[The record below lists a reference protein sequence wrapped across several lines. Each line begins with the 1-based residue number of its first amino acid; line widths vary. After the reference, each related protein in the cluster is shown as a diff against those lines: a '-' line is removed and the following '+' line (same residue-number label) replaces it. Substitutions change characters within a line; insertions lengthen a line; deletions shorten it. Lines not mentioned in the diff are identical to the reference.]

1 MSDSDEK
8 FIAISINKEI
18 KNLCPD
24 LEPEQQITLANII
37 DNEFNMDVIYKE
49 LERHIVGYLDDI
61 GQGFQIIEE
70 DLEGISLDKLLYIH
84 HLEIINKERFNN
96 KLTNSDYS
104 LTEEVYNEVKKCHN
118 SSNPEEV
125 IWHGN

>member
-37 DNEFNMDVIYKE
+37 DNEFNMDVIYNE

-61 GQGFQIIEE
+61 GQGFKIIEE
-70 DLEGISLDKLLYIH
+70 ELE
-84 HLEIINKERFNN
+84 
-96 KLTNSDYS
+96 
-104 LTEEVYNEVKKCHN
+104 EELQDEN
-118 SSNPEEV
+118 V
-125 IWHGN
+125 I

>member
-37 DNEFNMDVIYKE
+37 DNEFNMEVIYKE
-49 LERHIVGYLDDI
+49 LENHIVGYLDDI

-70 DLEGISLDKLLYIH
+70 DLEEE
-84 HLEIINKERFNN
+84 LEE
-96 KLTNSDYS
+96 
-104 LTEEVYNEVKKCHN
+104 
-118 SSNPEEV
+118 
-125 IWHGN
+125 

>member
-24 LEPEQQITLANII
+24 LEPDQQITLANII
-37 DNEFNMDVIYKE
+37 DNEFNMDVIYNE

-61 GQGFQIIEE
+61 GQGFKIIEE
-70 DLEGISLDKLLYIH
+70 DLEEE
-84 HLEIINKERFNN
+84 LE
-96 KLTNSDYS
+96 D
-104 LTEEVYNEVKKCHN
+104 
-118 SSNPEEV
+118 
-125 IWHGN
+125 

>member
-24 LEPEQQITLANII
+24 LEPDQQITLANII
-37 DNEFNMDVIYKE
+37 DNEFNMDVIYNE

-61 GQGFQIIEE
+61 GQGFKIIEE
-70 DLEGISLDKLLYIH
+70 DLEEE
-84 HLEIINKERFNN
+84 LEE
-96 KLTNSDYS
+96 
-104 LTEEVYNEVKKCHN
+104 
-118 SSNPEEV
+118 
-125 IWHGN
+125 

>member
-24 LEPEQQITLANII
+24 LEPDQQITLANII
-37 DNEFNMDVIYKE
+37 DNEFNMEVIYNE

-61 GQGFQIIEE
+61 GQGFKIIEE
-70 DLEGISLDKLLYIH
+70 ELEEE
-84 HLEIINKERFNN
+84 LEE
-96 KLTNSDYS
+96 
-104 LTEEVYNEVKKCHN
+104 
-118 SSNPEEV
+118 
-125 IWHGN
+125 

>member
-37 DNEFNMDVIYKE
+37 DNEFNMEVIYKAVSYTH
-49 LERHIVGYLDDI
+49 LTLPTS
-61 GQGFQIIEE
+61 
-70 DLEGISLDKLLYIH
+70 DL
-84 HLEIINKERFNN
+84 
-96 KLTNSDYS
+96 
-104 LTEEVYNEVKKCHN
+104 V
-118 SSNPEEV
+118 
-125 IWHGN
+125 

>member
-37 DNEFNMDVIYKE
+37 DNEFNMDVIYNE

-61 GQGFQIIEE
+61 GQGFKIIEE
-70 DLEGISLDKLLYIH
+70 DLEEE
-84 HLEIINKERFNN
+84 LEE
-96 KLTNSDYS
+96 
-104 LTEEVYNEVKKCHN
+104 
-118 SSNPEEV
+118 
-125 IWHGN
+125 

>member
-18 KNLCPD
+18 LNLCPD

-37 DNEFNMDVIYKE
+37 DNEFNMDVIYNE

-61 GQGFQIIEE
+61 GQGFKIIEE
-70 DLEGISLDKLLYIH
+70 DLEEE
-84 HLEIINKERFNN
+84 LE
-96 KLTNSDYS
+96 D
-104 LTEEVYNEVKKCHN
+104 
-118 SSNPEEV
+118 
-125 IWHGN
+125 